1 MLEHRHDE
9 EGGDGSYAEGGEWE
23 CCGAGDYMGSSI
35 LLERKLNVVLVW
47 GRGARVSG
55 S

>member
-1 MLEHRHDE
+1 MTDLMQRE
-9 EGGDGSYAEGGEWE
+9 ESGSVVVQDTRGLYGWGR
-23 CCGAGDYMGSSI
+23 SI